1 MTGKHVRT
9 DPKGVSFRA
18 GDTVCRVEVG
28 PGRRSALPERLGSR
42 PALAVVDQAVARRQ
56 AEQLD
61 AALTD
66 ACGRPVPRLELAG
79 GENVKTPENLLR
91 LWRRLAA
98 DNLTRDG
105 VVVGVG
111 GGTVLDLAG
120 FAAATW
126 LRGVE
131 FLAMPTT
138 LLACADASVGGK
150 TAVDLDGLKN
160 PVGAFHAAPLVVVD
174 PDLLET
180 LPRREWRNGMAEV
193 VKTAILGAPGL
204 FPALEAEAP
213 RLRALLAQGQ
223 DHEPPEGITDLP
235 WSDWLLQTVTAKA
248 RVVAS
253 DYREGG
259 RRRALNLGHTLAHA
273 LEPLRGL
280 PHGEAVALGTCAVA
294 RMAAARGVCAERTV
308 ARITA
313 LLAACGLPTATN
325 PPALADAAPFV
336 ERDKKKADG
345 AVRWVL
351 PARIGR
357 VEIDVTIPLA
367 EALPHLRA

>member
-9 DPKGVSFRA
+9 DAHGVSFRA
-18 GDTVCRVEVG
+18 GETVCRVEVG
-28 PGRRSALPERLGSR
+28 AGRLAALPERLHGR
-42 PALAVVDQAVARRQ
+42 PALVVMDAAVARRQ
-56 AEQLD
+56 AARLDPVLVD
-61 AALTD
+61 AAGAPL
-66 ACGRPVPRLELAG
+66 PRLELPG
-79 GENVKTPENLLR
+79 GEDVKTPENLLR

-126 LRGVE
+126 QRGVE
-131 FLAMPTT
+131 FLAVPTS

-174 PDLLET
+174 PDLLAS
-180 LPRREWRNGMAEV
+180 LPRREWRCGMAEV
-193 VKTAILGAPGL
+193 VKTGILGAPGL

-213 RLRALLAQGQ
+213 RLRTLLAAGR
-223 DHEPPEGITDLP
+223 DDEPPAGIHALP

-273 LEPLRGL
+273 LEPLLGL
-280 PHGEAVALGTCAVA
+280 PHGEAVALGMCAA
-294 RMAAARGVCAERTV
+294 TRLAAARGVCAERTV
-308 ARITA
+308 TRIVA
-313 LLAACGLPTATN
+313 LLDACGLPTSVA
-325 PPALADAAPFV
+325 PPALADAAPYV
-336 ERDKKKADG
+336 ERDKKKSAG

-351 PARIGR
+351 PARIGQ
-357 VEIDVTIPLA
+357 VVLDVKIPLS
-367 EALPHLRA
+367 EALPHLHA